1 MQDDHQ
7 AVRDKYHI
15 IVEGDNLPPP
25 GVAFEDFKLPRPVLK
40 QLASKGIERPTPI
53 QMQVLPAMPCCSC
66 VSPHK
71 AAYSF
76 AEWAVRAVRAVRI
89 ACCATWSA
97 LAEPA
102 ACAGRDLHLC
112 IYARSI

>member
-53 QMQVLPAMPCCSC
+53 QMQVPPASGLLIVRTICTRQQT
-66 VSPHK
+66 
-71 AAYSF
+71 
-76 AEWAVRAVRAVRI
+76 AEWAVQVRAGCVLRHMVCRSRAVQGGI
-89 ACCATWSA
+89 S
-97 LAEPA
+97 
-102 ACAGRDLHLC
+102 
-112 IYARSI
+112 